1 MKPSEILKK
10 VETLLSLDKVKLA
23 QAKLENG
30 AVIEA
35 EKMAE
40 GEAVFI
46 VTEDE
51 RVPLPVGE
59 YELEDGGKLLV
70 EEEGIIAKLLSDD
83 EDVEAE
89 EEKEVE
95 AEDEDKEELAE
106 EDDIEEKE
114 MEEEKQ
120 EEMSY
125 VTREEL
131 EEAKDEIKAM
141 IEEMKE
147 KVDSLE
153 SVEEKEMEEEKE
165 ELNTQLSEAAV
176 KPLKH
181 NPEGETKVSLKRLDP
196 LRKHQTTMD
205 RILDK
210 ISKVN

>member
-35 EKMAE
+35 ETIAE

-51 RVPLPVGE
+51 RVPLPIGE

-70 EEEGIIAKLLSDD
+70 EEEGVIAKLLSDD

-95 AEDEDKEELAE
+95 AEEDKEELAE
-106 EDDIEEKE
+106 EEE
-114 MEEEKQ
+114 MEEEDKQ
-120 EEMSY
+120 EELSY

-131 EEAKDEIKAM
+131 EEAKEEIKAM
-141 IEEMKE
+141 IDEMKE

-153 SVEEKEMEEEKE
+153 SVEEGQIEEEKE
-165 ELNTQLSEAAV
+165 ELQTQLSEAAV

>member
-35 EKMAE
+35 ETMAE

-51 RVPLPVGE
+51 RVPLPIGE

-70 EEEGIIAKLLSDD
+70 EEEGVIAKLLSDD

-95 AEDEDKEELAE
+95 AEEDKEELAE
-106 EDDIEEKE
+106 EEE
-114 MEEEKQ
+114 MEEEDKQ
-120 EEMSY
+120 EELSY

-131 EEAKDEIKAM
+131 EEAKEEIKAM
-141 IEEMKE
+141 IDEMKE

-153 SVEEKEMEEEKE
+153 SVEEGQIEEEKE
-165 ELNTQLSEAAV
+165 ELQTQLSEAAV

>member
-35 EKMAE
+35 ETMSE

-70 EEEGIIAKLLSDD
+70 EEEGVIAKLLSDD

-95 AEDEDKEELAE
+95 AEDKEKEELAE
-106 EDDIEEKE
+106 EEEE
-114 MEEEKQ
+114 MEEEEKQ

-131 EEAKDEIKAM
+131 EEAKEEIKAM
-141 IEEMKE
+141 IDEMKE

-153 SVEEKEMEEEKE
+153 SVEEEQMEEEKE
-165 ELNTQLSEAAV
+165 ELQTQLSEAAV

>member
-35 EKMAE
+35 ETMSE

-70 EEEGIIAKLLSDD
+70 EEEGVIAKLLSDD

-95 AEDEDKEELAE
+95 AEDKEKEELAE
-106 EDDIEEKE
+106 EEEE
-114 MEEEKQ
+114 MEEEKEQ
-120 EEMSY
+120 EMSY

-131 EEAKDEIKAM
+131 EEAKEEIKAM
-141 IEEMKE
+141 IDEMKE

-153 SVEEKEMEEEKE
+153 SVEEEQMEEEKE
-165 ELNTQLSEAAV
+165 ELQTQLSEAAV

-205 RILDK
+205 RILEK